1 MPILFR
7 WDLLIFKKW
16 PSVYL
21 FILLSENYPL
31 IKLHAMIHEIDH
43 KEIHLDNNINFHAGC
58 IELHVYLFP
67 LTTFP
72 SPPPPQYLWM
82 HRKSFLKYLQS
93 KKCIEMRCYYIS
105 LKKIFRWK
113 KINLQMNYSPRGKI
127 SFISSFFLIQLWKRR
142 GKIFQKKNILNFLYF
157 IYRTRQKDNWF
168 QEFSLKNFSYPT
180 RRSILFTNR

>member
-1 MPILFR
+1 MQGVLSYTY
-7 WDLLIFKKW
+7 IF
-16 PSVYL
+16 
-21 FILLSENYPL
+21 
-31 IKLHAMIHEIDH
+31 
-43 KEIHLDNNINFHAGC
+43 FHWR
-58 IELHVYLFP
+58 H
-67 LTTFP
+67 
-72 SPPPPQYLWM
+72 SPPPSPPQYLWM

-93 KKCIEMRCYYIS
+93 KKCIEMRRYYIS